1 MRLLTSSPARQGRR
15 IPTGFRNQAQR
26 CASGATLGKTANQG
40 RRGAPTLGWTSG
52 RWGVEWDRRARQDWT
67 AWSSQCFCG
76 LKPTLRGAGTTAN
89 PRRGTKRFGRRPACL
104 VYPQI
109 SPIPQM
115 GDLGRE
121 LAPDP
126 RPCQSVSPGKSVVP
140 NASAAHNDVSDAG
153 TSAPL
158 RSRCSLC
165 CKKPPSAPLRPCGK
179 PIPHPIFTTTPATR
193 ATLKPTP
200 SFATVAPAVVKSL
213 PPLRLRASA
222 GETSHTRFFTTTPAT
237 RATPEGHAPPSL
249 HSRPLL

>member
-76 LKPTLRGAGTTAN
+76 LKPALRGAGTNAN

-158 RSRCSLC
+158 RSRRSRC
-165 CKKPPSAPLRPCGK
+165 CKKPPLCAPAPLRENP
-179 PIPHPIFTTTPATR
+179 
-193 ATLKPTP
+193 PTP
-200 SFATVAPAVVKSL
+200 GFSQPRQQRERRPKDRPPFAPFAPSVVKPLSPQCSL
-213 PPLRLRASA
+213 CPLR
-222 GETSHTRFFTTTPAT
+222 
-237 RATPEGHAPPSL
+237 
-249 HSRPLL
+249 